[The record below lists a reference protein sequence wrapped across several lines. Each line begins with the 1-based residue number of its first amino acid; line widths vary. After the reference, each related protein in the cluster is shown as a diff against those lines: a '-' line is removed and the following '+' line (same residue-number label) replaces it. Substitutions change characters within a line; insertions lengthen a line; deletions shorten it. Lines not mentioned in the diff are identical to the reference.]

1 MPPDRFAEA
10 PRGRQ
15 PGNRKAQRSC
25 PTLPEERADAREHS
39 KLLAPHYP
47 VFELQPLDETA
58 PGQSGRTSLPF
69 TITDEK
75 MVNLEIT

>member
-1 MPPDRFAEA
+1 
-10 PRGRQ
+10 
-15 PGNRKAQRSC
+15 
-25 PTLPEERADAREHS
+25 LPEERADAREHS